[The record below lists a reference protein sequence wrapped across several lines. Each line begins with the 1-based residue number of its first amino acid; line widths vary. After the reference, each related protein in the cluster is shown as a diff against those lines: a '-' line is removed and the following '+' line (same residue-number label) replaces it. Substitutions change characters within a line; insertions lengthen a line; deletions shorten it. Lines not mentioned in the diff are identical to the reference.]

1 MSKDNSHQVSESM
14 MTGNNS
20 YSDIHNG
27 AGVLSNDGQTFAP
40 GSAGMGQGLGGDM
53 FKNFKPN
60 MNSILGENNSL
71 VSITQL
77 QIDDNLLSSV
87 EGFGPVQGLNAASQM
102 GNFSSMPAI
111 ELKNAGGAIGA
122 DLRGNTGL
130 ISPQKGGQSH

>member
-1 MSKDNSHQVSESM
+1 MSNDNSHRISESL

-20 YSDIHNG
+20 SSHIHNG

-60 MNSILGENNSL
+60 INSTLGENNSL
-71 VSITQL
+71 DSITRL

-102 GNFSSMPAI
+102 GSFNSMPEI
-111 ELKNAGGAIGA
+111 VIKNAGDAIGA
-122 DLRGNTGL
+122 DIKGNTGP